1 MIVWLR
7 HHKELRLNTE
17 MQVATQVDYLDS
29 CKIELEF
36 QPNHTVRDY
45 TAAVREKKVFSLTI
59 SSCVFVHRLE
69 KRVQG
74 MVTSQLVAYHHSN

>member
-29 CKIELEF
+29 CKIKLEF
-36 QPNHTVRDY
+36 QPNHIVRDY
-45 TAAVREKKVFSLTI
+45 TAAVREKKLSASLSPVVYLCI
-59 SSCVFVHRLE
+59 D
-69 KRVQG
+69 
-74 MVTSQLVAYHHSN
+74 